1 MSWSKPIASNYS
13 DVDEAIE
20 QLMAEMDREH
30 NFLSAANPKAKQSNS
45 STMPPPTTTFIHP
58 SKRTNNSNSAP
69 NPSSKYQKQD
79 DDEAVSLLSHRDIG
93 VDYQSLT
100 CVFLLQAYW

>member
-1 MSWSKPIASNYS
+1 
-13 DVDEAIE
+13 
-20 QLMAEMDREH
+20 MAEMNWE
-30 NFLSAANPKAKQSNS
+30 NNILSTANPKANKPSNY